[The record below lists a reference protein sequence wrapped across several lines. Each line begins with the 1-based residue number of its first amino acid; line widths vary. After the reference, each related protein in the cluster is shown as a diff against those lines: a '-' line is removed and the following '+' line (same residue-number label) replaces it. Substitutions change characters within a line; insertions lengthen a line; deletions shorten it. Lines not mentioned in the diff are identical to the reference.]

1 MTTLALAVLL
11 GGAMWVPQN
20 PMPPVRKIGL
30 IGELVTFT
38 YPDDLVRQVNTRGID
53 FELDDEFLD
62 RLRRSGASERL
73 VNAVQQAKVEPGGE
87 TGAEIEAVAA
97 PGNCAE
103 IERTGHGADPL
114 VECRRALDLLPVN
127 PTVLLALGFVEAR
140 SGRIDDA
147 FLHVRNALR
156 LTPESSDAHRVL
168 GEVYEDEYEHKSS
181 WKIAIREYR
190 EAIRLFP
197 DNSMADYDLGL
208 LYGSHEANKAVAEMR
223 EFMRINPTDAEAH
236 FWAGSFLQWKDRTLD
251 EALAEFAEA
260 ARLKPDYAEAYSYR
274 AAIFA
279 TKKQFALA
287 IQEARKAVEIDPRS
301 TPVRIELAFVLFD
314 AGDLASA
321 IDELREAT
329 HWDPDNPVPFMHMAT
344 FLYDRGDLDGAIA
357 ALRTGTQSAHGWPM
371 VHEYLGR
378 LLEKKGDFAGS
389 LAEYEA
395 TRKITGD
402 GPPLHE
408 EINRVQL
415 KMKNTKSK

>member
-1 MTTLALAVLL
+1 
-11 GGAMWVPQN
+11 MWAPQS
-20 PMPPVRKIGL
+20 PAPPVRKIELMGD
-30 IGELVTFT
+30 LVTFT
-38 YPDDLVRQVNTRGID
+38 YSDDLVRQINMRGVD
-53 FELDDEFLD
+53 FVSDDEFLN
-62 RLRRSGASERL
+62 RLRRSGANERL
-73 VNAVQQAKVEPGGE
+73 VKAVQQAEVDPRGE
-87 TGAEIEAVAA
+87 TGAEIEAVASLS
-97 PGNCAE
+97 NCAE
-103 IERTGHGADPL
+103 FERTGRGAHPL
-114 VECRRALDLLPVN
+114 PECRRALDLLPVN

-168 GEVYEDEYEHKSS
+168 GEVYEADYEHKSS

-197 DNSMADYDLGL
+197 DNSMAHYNLGL
-208 LYGSHEANKAVAEMR
+208 LYGSHEATKAVAEMR

-260 ARLKPDYAEAYSYR
+260 ARLKPDYAEAYSSR

-279 TKKQFALA
+279 TKKQFAVA
-287 IQEARKAVEIDPRS
+287 IQEARKAVEIDPHS
-301 TPVRIELAFVLFD
+301 TPVRIELAFVLFE

-357 ALRTGTQSAHGWPM
+357 ALRTGTQSAHGSPM
-371 VHEYLGR
+371 LHEYLGR

-395 TRKITGD
+395 TRKMTGD
-402 GPPLHE
+402 GPPLTE
-408 EINRVQL
+408 EISRVQT
-415 KMKNTKSK
+415 KMKNAKSK